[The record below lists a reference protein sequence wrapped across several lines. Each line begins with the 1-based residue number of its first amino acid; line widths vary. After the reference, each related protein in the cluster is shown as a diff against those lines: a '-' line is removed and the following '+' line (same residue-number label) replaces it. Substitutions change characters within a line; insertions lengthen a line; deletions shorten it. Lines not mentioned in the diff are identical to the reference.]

1 MVKVKILIVSVICCD
16 FELNIHSYNSV
27 VNSFILPTHSTVFFF
42 YFKYLCRGA
51 GEWFFRG
58 CLKMYYVLLVESS
71 AKRVVLIL
79 GHRPVFALLLFIR
92 VNNLAH
98 AMLIKLT
105 QYNVHVMLFSNQF
118 IYTDYSLSRQLRSLE
133 ELSLLLHKNFI
144 HWITERLELLSLIH

>member
-1 MVKVKILIVSVICCD
+1 
-16 FELNIHSYNSV
+16 
-27 VNSFILPTHSTVFFF
+27 
-42 YFKYLCRGA
+42 
-51 GEWFFRG
+51 
-58 CLKMYYVLLVESS
+58 MYYVLLVESS

-133 ELSLLLHKNFI
+133 ELSLLLHKHFI
-144 HWITERLELLSLIH
+144 H